1 MLCLCY
7 WTCLLLCVVINK
19 DNINV
24 RKRRGGPTP
33 SLEPEEDPN
42 RKRRDVHLTYKKQL
56 FMGKTVSCYL
66 TKIPTCKEFQDAKT
80 KCIKGESKSGGVG
93 WKQVLDHHVGLGFF
107 FWK

>member
-1 MLCLCY
+1 M
-7 WTCLLLCVVINK
+7 LLCVVINK

-42 RKRRDVHLTYKKQL
+42 RKRRDVHLTYKKRL

-66 TKIPTCKEFQDAKT
+66 TKIPTCKEFQDAK
-80 KCIKGESKSGGVG
+80 SGGGMEASARSPCGARV
-93 WKQVLDHHVGLGFF
+93 FF
-107 FWK
+107 FGSR